1 MEEILKLL
9 KTLPKE
15 YLQVIILELMKDQKI
30 SYEDITKSYVEYLD
44 MLRKGQSEAYQELQY
59 KVVELW
65 SGTKKDR
72 DQKLKDIMHYLLDKG
87 RINTTHEDIDK
98 HKWEYDK
105 RRTYKETFG
114 ISIECRN
121 MCWHAP

>member
-44 MLRKGQSEAYQELQY
+44 MLRKGQSEAYLELQS
-59 KVVELW
+59 KVVTMW

-87 RINTTHEDIDK
+87 RINTTHEEIDK
-98 HKWEYDK
+98 HK
-105 RRTYKETFG
+105 
-114 ISIECRN
+114 
-121 MCWHAP
+121 